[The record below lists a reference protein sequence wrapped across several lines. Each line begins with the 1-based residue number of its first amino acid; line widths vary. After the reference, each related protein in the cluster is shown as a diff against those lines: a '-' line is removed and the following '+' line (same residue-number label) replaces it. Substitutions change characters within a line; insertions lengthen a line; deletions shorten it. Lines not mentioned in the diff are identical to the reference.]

1 MKISKNSW
9 HFKLLSFFND
19 NDYKRKLISGGLS
32 NCKYIRH
39 VMYSLIGAAFM
50 FVVAVVCLYLV
61 IQTVILLPLWLIF
74 SPVWLTPGLYL
85 GSGWVSSAVAIGFIA
100 IAVGIFFGIVYLVK
114 EYKRKKE
121 LKAYERMRQGIVK
134 KVKPDNIVKAYLK
147 AKNDKICTRVEVIEE

>member
-19 NDYKRKLISGGLS
+19 NDYKWKLVSGGLS
-32 NCKYIRH
+32 NCQYIRH
-39 VMYSLIGAAFM
+39 VMYSLIGVAFM
-50 FVVAVVCLYLV
+50 FVVVVFCLYLV
-61 IQTVILLPLWLIF
+61 LQTLVLLPLWLIF

-85 GSGWVSSAVAIGFIA
+85 GSGWVSAAAAIGFIA
-100 IAVGIFFGIVYLVK
+100 IVVCIVFGIVYFVK

-121 LKAYERMRQGIVK
+121 IKAYERMCKGIVP